1 MTTHYQEDYYVD
13 KMYGDEPKEAEM
25 ESEMLEDED
34 GDIGDEED
42 ENDIDGMKDLAN
54 ALKEDMESQLS
65 ENDLRVFREH
75 TEGLIDRLNEV
86 QELLHECASQLRDIA
101 NEDPAHAGWA
111 TAYIISHLEILAGGE
126 HEWMSYDQS
135 IDNWVKM
142 LEEEAA
148 VEVII
153 DDDAG
158 EPESKDDSW
167 MQS

>member
-25 ESEMLEDED
+25 ENDFD
-34 GDIGDEED
+34 DVGDEED

-65 ENDLRVFREH
+65 EDDLRVFREH

-101 NEDPAHAGWA
+101 NEDPARAGWA

-126 HEWMSYDQS
+126 HEWMSRDQS
-135 IDNWVKM
+135 IDDWIRQLN
-142 LEEEAA
+142 EEVMESYP
-148 VEVII
+148 E
-153 DDDAG
+153 DAG
-158 EPESKDDSW
+158 DPESQDDSW

>member
-1 MTTHYQEDYYVD
+1 MERHMDEDRYLEEV
-13 KMYGDEPKEAEM
+13 YGDDPDATM
-25 ESEMLEDED
+25 SED
-34 GDIGDEED
+34 
-42 ENDIDGMKDLAN
+42 
-54 ALKEDMESQLS
+54 
-65 ENDLRVFREH
+65 DLRVFREH

-111 TAYIISHLEILAGGE
+111 TTYIISHLEILAGGE

-158 EPESKDDSW
+158 EPESHDDSW